1 MRRRRL
7 IAALC
12 AMSAVGCATTSSSN
26 GTTPVENQRVLV
38 ADESHEGGRI
48 ITTSADLTGVEAV
61 VAAPMDKVWDALLAA
76 YKDLG
81 IEVLSMNRPIGE
93 LGNRNF
99 RMPSNIS
106 RQPRSRYFNC
116 GIDPLSGPQANV
128 YPIDASMLTVMK
140 ADTSGTTRLET
151 RLTGSAR
158 KTGVN
163 ADPLY
168 CATTGNLELVLA
180 DAVRKHLAQ

>member
-1 MRRRRL
+1 MTRQTL
-7 IAALC
+7 TAALC
-12 AMSAVGCATTSSSN
+12 AISAFGCATTSSSS
-26 GTTPVENQRVLV
+26 GTTPTENQRVLV
-38 ADESHEGGRI
+38 ADESHSGRI
-48 ITTSADLTGVEAV
+48 ITTSADPSGVESV
-61 VAAPMDKVWDALLAA
+61 VAAPMDKVWDALLAS

-81 IEVLSMNRPIGE
+81 IEVLSINRPIGE

-99 RMPSNIS
+99 RMPSNVN

-116 GIDPLSGPQANV
+116 GMDPLSGPQANV
-128 YPIDASMLTVMK
+128 YPIDASMLSVIK
-140 ADTSGTTRLET
+140 ADTAGTTRIET

-168 CATTGNLELVLA
+168 CATTGSLELFLA
-180 DAVRKHLAQ
+180 DDVRKHLAQ

>member
-1 MRRRRL
+1 MIRRTL
-7 IAALC
+7 IAGLC
-12 AMSAVGCATTSSSN
+12 AASGLACATTSGGSS
-26 GTTPVENQRVLV
+26 TPEVNQRVLV
-38 ADESHEGGRI
+38 SDESHEGGRI
-48 ITTSADLTGVEAV
+48 ITTSTDLTGVEAV